1 MFSKAKV
8 QYLKHACS
16 RSWVCISRGMPKVCF
31 TVERHAEE
39 LSSADAACL
48 LCMCFRGLSQE
59 LQCPCSRVQTA
70 EGHVLLKAGFLFLV
84 AYQRSNSENVIYLL
98 CHTSSVVRRQA
109 STVQAQGSWHMC
121 IVTRDQLRQDIGSI
135 HQVCS
140 AGTSSLDI
148 QVHYSQLAQSRVLD
162 D

>member
-84 AYQRSNSENVIYLL
+84 AYPEIKFRKCDISALPHKLSSGK
-98 CHTSSVVRRQA
+98 TSLQQCKHKGR
-109 STVQAQGSWHMC
+109 GIC
-121 IVTRDQLRQDIGSI
+121 
-135 HQVCS
+135 
-140 AGTSSLDI
+140 
-148 QVHYSQLAQSRVLD
+148 VL
-162 D
+162 